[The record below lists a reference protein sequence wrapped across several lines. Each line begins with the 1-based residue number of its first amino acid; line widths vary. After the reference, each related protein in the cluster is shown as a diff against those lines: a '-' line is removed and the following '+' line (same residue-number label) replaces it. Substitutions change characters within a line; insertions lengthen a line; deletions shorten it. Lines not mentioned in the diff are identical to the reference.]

1 MGNIGDPRGT
11 INNEIAAFDAD
22 PETAL
27 AESSLRELICT
38 YPSNQDGR
46 QVLVKVIAINA
57 LYHARVRDI
66 DLQPLSI
73 HISKIGALDARLAQ
87 GDPEIVDAIWNSQGT
102 TRHYPSFATKFC
114 SWHNQEAYAIYDG
127 NVWEALAAYGANDDR
142 FAFPERDF
150 VKYAAFLAIVKRFQ
164 NSYGLEDHSLKDIDK
179 FLWRVGGRLIA
190 AKQVRPGAPSA
201 V

>member
-1 MGNIGDPRGT
+1 MEIIGEPRGT
-11 INNEIAAFDAD
+11 IDKEIAAFDAE

-38 YPSNQDGR
+38 YPNNLDSR
-46 QVLVKVIAINA
+46 QVLVKVIVINA

-73 HISKIGALDARLAQ
+73 HISKIGALDAKLTQ
-87 GDPEIVDAIWNSQGT
+87 GDPEVVDAIWNSEGT

-114 SWHNQEAYAIYDG
+114 SWHNHEAYAIYDG
-127 NVWEALAAYGANDDR
+127 NVWEALGAYGFKNDG

-150 VKYAAFLAIVKRFQ
+150 VKYAAFLAIVRRFQ
-164 NSYGLEDHSLKDIDK
+164 NSYGLTDYSLKDIDK

-190 AKQVRPGAPSA
+190 AKQVQPSAPSA